1 MRHNLGQMLC
11 TIVLAAGAYCAS
23 TRASDESCVVLLR
36 SGGVLYGAVSVHGER
51 YVVSAPNR
59 AIDVEAR
66 QVLLVAPNLQAAYEQ
81 QRQQLPAD
89 NNDLRLRLAEWC
101 LRYDLLTQAEQEL
114 ADARQ
119 IDQHDP
125 RLPLLDRR
133 LAVAKKPKKYHSV
146 YQTSIAVG
154 DNKSQA
160 ELEEL
165 EAVAA
170 ELPRGAVERFTRKV
184 QPLLVNG
191 CTAAGCH
198 ESGGAQKFQLDRAV
212 LHGLSNR
219 RITLRNLTAT
229 LALVDRMSPQQSEL
243 LKMARRNHG
252 GRGHAALNS
261 RQASQLKQLTEW
273 LDMLAGTPRKPA
285 AFQEPLVAR
294 AVVDPTPESRPSPSI
309 PSTFLDREVQPAS
322 HVEAETPLRSKRK
335 VKFGAE
341 LRKWQPKDEFDPE
354 IFNRAQL
361 EREAAP
367 NPMNPNG

>member
-1 MRHNLGQMLC
+1 MRHSLGQMLC
-11 TIVLAAGAYCAS
+11 AIALMAGVCSLPA
-23 TRASDESCVVLLR
+23 RADDESCVVVLR
-36 SGGVLYGAVSVHGER
+36 SGGVLHGSVSVEGER

-59 AIDVEAR
+59 TIDVQSQ
-66 QVLLVAPNLQAAYEQ
+66 QVLLVAPTMEAAYDQ
-81 QRQQLPAD
+81 QRGQLPQD
-89 NNDLRLRLAEWC
+89 NNDSRLRLVEWC
-101 LRYDLLTQAEQEL
+101 LRYELLTQAEQEL
-114 ADARQ
+114 ADARR

-133 LAVAKKPKKYHSV
+133 LAVAKKPKKYRSV

-170 ELPRGAVERFTRKV
+170 DLPRGAVERFTRKV

-229 LALVDRMSPQQSEL
+229 LALVDRSSPDESEL
-243 LKMARRNHG
+243 LKMARRSHG
-252 GRGHAALNS
+252 GHDRPALNA
-261 RQASQLKQLTEW
+261 RQASQLKQLTDW
-273 LDMLAGTPRKPA
+273 VDLLAGTPREPA
-285 AFQEPLVAR
+285 RFAEPLVAN
-294 AVVDPTPESRPSPSI
+294 ATAKQADASQPPPSI
-309 PSTFLDREVQPAS
+309 PSTFLDRDVQPAS
-322 HVEAETPLRSKRK
+322 HAEAETPLRPKQK
-335 VKFGAE
+335 IKYGAE
-341 LRKWQPKDEFDPE
+341 LHKWQPKDEFDPE
-354 IFNRAQL
+354 IFNRAQKARDAL
-361 EREAAP
+361 QNAGAK
-367 NPMNPNG
+367 GG